1 MNQILSTKLNKKN
14 YSKKRWFKFQFGF
27 SIFVVFLSIFF
38 GILYYYDLIKK
49 ENISN
54 DLIDN
59 YSIYKLYA
67 TENQEDHSIE
77 ENFNGLFRNN

>member
-1 MNQILSTKLNKKN
+1 MNQILSTELN
-14 YSKKRWFKFQFGF
+14 WFKFQFGF
-27 SIFVVFLSIFF
+27 SIFIVFLSIFF

-67 TENQEDHSIE
+67 TKNQEDNAIE
-77 ENFNGLFRNN
+77 ENFNGLFRNH